1 MNNKTDLLENYLQL
15 VLEANNRVNLTRIDS
30 IEQAHI
36 LHLEDSLVA
45 LPEIEA
51 APEGLYGDL
60 GTGGGFPGVPLAIV
74 TGRET
79 LLVDSVKKKM
89 AIVESI
95 LDQMELSPQ
104 IKTYAGRIEE
114 LSLERKGGF
123 SVLTARALTQ
133 LPSLIELAAPLLK
146 KGGQLICYKANI
158 SEEEMKGAL
167 DIEELVGMRR
177 TSQRRLTLS
186 DDITHREIIVFTK
199 IGKPKLKLPRR
210 IGLAQHSPLKPR
222 G

>member
-1 MNNKTDLLENYLQL
+1 MDNKTDLLEKYLQM

-30 IEQAHI
+30 IEQARI

-45 LPEIEA
+45 LPEMKS

-60 GTGGGFPGVPLAIV
+60 GTGGGFPGVPLAIT

-79 LLVDSVKKKM
+79 ILVDSVKKKM

-95 LDQMELSPQ
+95 LDQMGFSSQ

-114 LSLERKGGF
+114 LSLEKKGDF

-146 KGGQLICYKANI
+146 NGGQLICYKANV
-158 SEEEMKGAL
+158 SEEEIKAAL
-167 DIEELVGMRR
+167 DIDELVGMKQ
-177 TSQRRLTLS
+177 TSQRGLTLS
-186 DDITHREIIVFTK
+186 DGVTHREIIVFTK
-199 IGKPKLKLPRR
+199 MGKPKLKLPRR

-222 G
+222 S